1 MTGNPIPA
9 RARICSERS
18 LSRERVI
25 ATDSLRQYVPI
36 ICELAHNGRTRKV
49 TDAPIRGITA
59 SKGSSSL
66 PR

>member
-1 MTGNPIPA
+1 MEFANAVTGNPIPA

-36 ICELAHNGRTRKV
+36 ISNWRT
-49 TDAPIRGITA
+49 TA
-59 SKGSSSL
+59 D
-66 PR
+66 P